1 MRHLSGGDGNRE
13 ITIALYAANAIE
25 NDTDQEYEIHYGFDT
40 VANGR
45 ADEIMIQPGEIA
57 QRTYAGSAHDFARW
71 KVGEK
76 QEFPPD
82 LRIAKVSEIVEPKAR
97 KGQ

>member
-1 MRHLSGGDGNRE
+1 MKRLSGGNGNRQV
-13 ITIALYAANAIE
+13 TLVLYSADAIE
-25 NDTDQEYEIHYGFDT
+25 NDTDKPYDIHYGYST

-45 ADEIMIQPGEIA
+45 ADEIIVQPGEIA
-57 QRTYAGSAHDFARW
+57 QMTYAGSAHDFARW